1 MATGS
6 LLRDGSSRR
15 RASRC
20 AWLAALLVVF
30 TLLPGAASA
39 EHWAP
44 PSTVFVPRTGHTTDG
59 LFLDLWREQRS
70 VIGDPVSEEVRA
82 KTGLGADPDAEQ
94 IVQYYENVALV
105 YLPEAA
111 PGEQVRTLD
120 LGRDALGQAL
130 ANHPSLALRQAAR
143 RTACPAGSEGCRGF
157 GLTGHTIGLQ
167 FRAFWE
173 ESGRET
179 LLGLPVT
186 EAFRAPDGSLVQYF
200 ERAALR
206 WQAGRE
212 VEPLPIGVTTAK
224 RLKVATEP
232 IERPS
237 EIPIYSADLF
247 VAPPEPEPAPEV
259 LVEPAA
265 EALPEPALEP
275 VVEAVPVEVI
285 GPGPQQGGY
294 QEIVVSISA
303 QMMWAYEN
311 GQLVNSSLVS
321 TGTAEVFETTTPIGS
336 WSILSKVDVQDME
349 GTISGEY
356 YFVEDVPYVMYFDNL
371 GNALHGTYWHANF
384 GAPMS
389 HGCINLPMDVAAWMY
404 SWAGVGTPVTVI
416 G

>member
-1 MATGS
+1 MVPWVMVGVRLPDLARQRLSAPARRYDTIGGPSVATGS
-6 LLRDGSSRR
+6 LLRDGSLRR
-15 RASRC
+15 RVPRLVWS
-20 AWLAALLVVF
+20 AALALLMVGP
-30 TLLPGAASA
+30 LLPASARA

-59 LFLDLWREQRS
+59 LFLDLWREQRD
-70 VIGDPVSEEVRA
+70 VIGDPITEEFRA
-82 KTGLGADPDAEQ
+82 KTGLGADEDAEQ
-94 IVQYYENVALV
+94 IVQYYENAALV

-120 LGRDALGQAL
+120 LGRDALDLAL
-130 ANHPSLALRQAAR
+130 AAHPSLALRQAAR
-143 RTACPAGSEGCRGF
+143 RTACGAGGEGCRGF
-157 GLTGHTIGLQ
+157 GLTGHTLGLQ

-173 ESGRET
+173 ESGREG
-179 LLGLPVT
+179 LLGLPLT

-212 VEPLPIGVTTAK
+212 VAPLPIGAAAAK

-237 EIPIYSADLF
+237 EIPVYAAELF
-247 VAPPEPEPAPEV
+247 VAPPEPEPAPEA
-259 LVEPAA
+259 LLEPAA
-265 EALPEPALEP
+265 EALPEPVVEPAPEPVLEP
-275 VVEAVPVEVI
+275 VVEAAPVEVI

-336 WSILSKVDVQDME
+336 
-349 GTISGEY
+349 
-356 YFVEDVPYVMYFDNL
+356 
-371 GNALHGTYWHANF
+371 
-384 GAPMS
+384 
-389 HGCINLPMDVAAWMY
+389 
-404 SWAGVGTPVTVI
+404 
-416 G
+416 